1 MIEHNVKIALRS
13 GVAMARYGLVK
24 GLFKLNGLKL
34 DGTVCL
40 VVYLCFI
47 RERVYMCFLRERK
60 LPVCVSLQISSN
72 TPVAL
77 VRFVRTMM
85 VLTMR
90 NVRILR
96 TVFQQVISGYVDG
109 PVAFAA
115 TVTHNST

>member
-13 GVAMARYGLVK
+13 GVAMARYGSVK
-24 GLFKLNGLKL
+24 GLVKLNGLKL

-40 VVYLCFI
+40 VVYLCF
-47 RERVYMCFLRERK
+47 LRERN

-85 VLTMR
+85 VLIMR

-96 TVFQQVISGYVDG
+96 TVFQQVISGHVDG
-109 PVAFAA
+109 RDAFAA
-115 TVTHNST
+115 AVTHKST